1 MKDIG
6 LVLEG
11 GGLRGVYTAGILDFF
26 LEKSLHFPYII
37 GVSAGACNAA
47 SYISKQFERNKR
59 INIGYVKDHRY
70 LSYRNLLKEKSLF
83 GIDFVYNKIPNEL
96 DPFDYEAFFNSEQK
110 FVIGATDC
118 ITGEPF
124 YVEKNQCF
132 KDNDEILKIIRASS
146 SLPFVAPV
154 VKYNEYNLLDG
165 GISDPIPLKKSIN
178 DGNKKHV
185 VILTRPDGY
194 RKEAFKRK
202 WVVDRVYSKYK
213 GLSKAMVSR
222 HDVYNK
228 TLDLAG
234 DMEKEGN
241 VFILRPSEDLQ
252 VDRLEK
258 RPEKLYRL
266 YDLGYED
273 AKKHYD
279 RLKAWL

>member
-11 GGLRGVYTAGILDFF
+11 GGLRGVYTAGVLDFF
-26 LEKSLHFPYII
+26 LEKSLHFPYVI

-59 INIGYVKDHRY
+59 INIGYIGDHRY
-70 LSYRNLLKEKSLF
+70 LSYRNFLKEKSLF

-96 DPFDYEAFFNSEQK
+96 DPFDYDTFFDSDQR
-110 FVIGATDC
+110 FVIGTTDC

-132 KDNDEILKIIRASS
+132 KDNDKIITVIRASS
-146 SLPFVAPV
+146 SLPFAAPIV
-154 VKYNEYNLLDG
+154 DYDKYHLLDG
-165 GISDPIPLKKSIN
+165 GISAPIPLNKSIS

-185 VILTRPDGY
+185 VILTRPEGY
-194 RKEAFKRK
+194 RKEAFKRR
-202 WVVDRVYSKYK
+202 WIVDRVYSKYK
-213 GLSKAMVSR
+213 GLAEAMVNR
-222 HDVYNK
+222 HSVYNK
-228 TLDLAG
+228 TLDLIEQMNRDG
-234 DMEKEGN
+234 DIF
-241 VFILRPSEDLQ
+241 VLRPSEDLQ

-258 RPEKLYRL
+258 KPEKLYKL

-273 AKKHYD
+273 AKKNYEK
-279 RLKAWL
+279 LKAWL

>member
-11 GGLRGVYTAGILDFF
+11 GGLRGVYTAGVLDFF
-26 LEKSLHFPYII
+26 LEKSLHFPYVI

-59 INIGYVKDHRY
+59 INIGYIGDHRY
-70 LSYRNLLKEKSLF
+70 LSYRNFFKEKSLF

-96 DPFDYEAFFNSEQK
+96 DPFDYDTFFNSDQR
-110 FVIGATDC
+110 FVIGTTDC

-132 KDNDEILKIIRASS
+132 KDNDKIITVIRASS
-146 SLPFVAPV
+146 SLPFAAPIV
-154 VKYNEYNLLDG
+154 NYDKYNLLDG
-165 GISDPIPLKKSIN
+165 GISDPIPLNKSIN

-185 VILTRPDGY
+185 VILTRPEGY
-194 RKEAFKRK
+194 RKEAFKRR
-202 WVVDRVYSKYK
+202 WIVDRVYSKYK
-213 GLSKAMVSR
+213 GLAEAMVNR
-222 HDVYNK
+222 HSVYNK
-228 TLDLAG
+228 TLDLIEQMNRDG
-234 DMEKEGN
+234 DIF
-241 VFILRPSEDLQ
+241 VLRPSEDLQ

-258 RPEKLYRL
+258 RPEKLYKL

-273 AKKHYD
+273 AKKNYEK
-279 RLKAWL
+279 LKAWL